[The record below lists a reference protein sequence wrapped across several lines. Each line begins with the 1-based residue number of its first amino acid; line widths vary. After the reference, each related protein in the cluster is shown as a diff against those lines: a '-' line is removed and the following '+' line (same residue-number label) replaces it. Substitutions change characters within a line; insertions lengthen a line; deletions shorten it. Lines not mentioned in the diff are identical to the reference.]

1 MSMTAAAKEIREIR
15 GILMLV
21 NSFQAHQKRFRH
33 AGIDMAFFQR
43 QTGNNEVIIMRQAND
58 AAMNNHDVGA
68 LLLHVG
74 GYV

>member
-1 MSMTAAAKEIREIR
+1 
-15 GILMLV
+15 
-21 NSFQAHQKRFRH
+21 
-33 AGIDMAFFQR
+33 MAFFQR